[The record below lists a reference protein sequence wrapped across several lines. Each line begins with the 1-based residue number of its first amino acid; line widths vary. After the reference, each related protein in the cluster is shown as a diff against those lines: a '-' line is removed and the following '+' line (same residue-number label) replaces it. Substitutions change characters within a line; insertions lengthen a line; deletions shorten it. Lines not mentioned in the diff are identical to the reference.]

1 MQALLRTAGR
11 RAAAAAGQVRRMSSG
26 VSHEEEVKQMNLWRN
41 VTIAGAGSPALQ
53 SRNLLATCTI
63 SLVLLTLQLRR
74 QLAHLVDPPNAAPYA
89 LSGML
94 AGRKL
99 PNNGSDAS

>member
-1 MQALLRTAGR
+1 MWEESQERVEAMQALLRAAGR

-53 SRNLLATCTI
+53 SRSLLATCSV
-63 SLVLLTLQLRR
+63 SLVLTPVQLGR
-74 QLAHLVDPPNAAPYA
+74 QLAF
-89 LSGML
+89 
-94 AGRKL
+94 
-99 PNNGSDAS
+99 